1 MAQVIEFNGELVE
14 FPDEMSD
21 AEIAA
26 VLQGST
32 TPQPG
37 PVIGAPQAAQIPGQS
52 MKAPQP
58 MAPAPSGFRQGLLD
72 PIRGGAQLI
81 SKGLGAMGSDY
92 FAGEAQRMTES
103 ITEEEKAYQEQRKA
117 AGETGF
123 DAARLAGNI
132 VNPVSLLTGGGGGL
146 SSAAMRTGIVQGVM
160 QPATDTEQPFALEK
174 AKQAVAGGVGGFLGA
189 AGSKLA
195 GKVLNPLASKAEQT
209 MRDLGVSLTP
219 GMTAGGQFKNME
231 AFAAE
236 LPLVGSFIS
245 NAKERALFSFN
256 KGVINKALGKIDEK
270 LGADVVGRDA
280 VQAANDKVSAKY
292 DEVLKDISF
301 KLDFPTYTNLLK
313 SVRVPSSSNSRIQ
326 VKDELDRIVY
336 SRFPKNGQI
345 SGTEYKAIESDLRK
359 RASDYSNAS
368 TMLEK
373 DVGKALFEAL
383 DSLKAGLRKQNPE
396 KTSEL
401 RRVDSAYG
409 DIAVM
414 RTAAAS
420 SGAENG
426 VFTPKQYK
434 TAVRQK
440 DVSRG
445 KTQFAAGTARG
456 QDVAEDAVSVMEST
470 TGSTLGGRI
479 ALSNVGGYTVAANP
493 VTALP
498 LALVAPLMYSES
510 GVKAMNTIM
519 RSRPEVAKKIGE
531 ALTKRAGKEGSI
543 TGANVVEEYN
553 RSVREAK

>member
-14 FPDEMSD
+14 FPDGMSD
-21 AEIAA
+21 AEIAS
-26 VLQGST
+26 VLQGSVA
-32 TPQPG
+32 QQSG

-52 MKAPQP
+52 MKAPP
-58 MAPAPSGFRQGLLD
+58 APSAAPSGFKQGLLD
-72 PIRGGAQLI
+72 PFRGGVQLI
-81 SKGLGAMGSDY
+81 SKGLGALGSDY

-103 ITEEEKAYQEQRKA
+103 MTAEEKAYQEQRKA

-123 DAARLAGNI
+123 DAARLGGNI
-132 VNPVSLLTGGGGGL
+132 VNPASLLGGGGGSL

-160 QPATDTEQPFALEK
+160 QPALDTTQPFALEK
-174 AKQAVAGGVGGFLGA
+174 AKQAAGGALGGYIGTA
-189 AGSKLA
+189 VSKLA

-209 MRDLGVSLTP
+209 MRELGVSLTP
-219 GMTAGGQFKNME
+219 GMTLGGQFKNME

-236 LPLVGSFIS
+236 LPLIGSFIS

-256 KGVINKALGKIDEK
+256 KGVINKALSKIDDN
-270 LGADVVGRDA
+270 LGADVIGRDA
-280 VQAANDKVSAKY
+280 VQAANDKISAKY
-292 DEVLKDISF
+292 DDVLKDISF

-336 SRFPKNGQI
+336 SRFPKDGNI

-359 RASDYSNAS
+359 RALDYSSAG

-383 DSLKAGLRKQNPE
+383 DSLKAGLRRQNPT

-409 DIAVM
+409 DISVM
-414 RTAAAS
+414 KTAAAN

-445 KTQFAAGTARG
+445 KTQFAEGKARG
-456 QDVAEDAVSVMEST
+456 QDVAEDAVSIMEST
-470 TGSTLGGRI
+470 TGSTLSGRI

-498 LALVAPLMYSES
+498 LALVAPLMYSET
-510 GVKAMNTIM
+510 GVKAMNTLM
-519 RSRPEVAKKIGE
+519 RSRPEVARKIGE
-531 ALTKRAGKEGSI
+531 VLTKRAGKEGSI

-553 RSVREAK
+553 RSVREQQ